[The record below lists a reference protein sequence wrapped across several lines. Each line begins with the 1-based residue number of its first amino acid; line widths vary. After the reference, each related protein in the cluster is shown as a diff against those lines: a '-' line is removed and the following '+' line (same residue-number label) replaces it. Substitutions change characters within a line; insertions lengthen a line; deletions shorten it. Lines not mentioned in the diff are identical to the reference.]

1 MTPPIVTAPLRTLTA
16 ALVAGLCLLIGLPAT
31 VTAAAP
37 TVGQHR
43 VVTWGASTDLVGA
56 KIDTTD
62 RTVRNIVHTSVAGP
76 DAQLSLSNKFGDRP
90 VTFDAVR
97 VGTQS
102 SGAAVVPGTNLPV
115 TFGGE
120 TSVTLR
126 PGEVLRSDP
135 LPRVVRADTSLAV
148 SMHVVGD
155 PGALTGH
162 NLAMQTSYVSEPT
175 DATAD
180 DSGAAFGTEIASWL
194 WVEAVTVRAPRI
206 TSTVAFFGD
215 SITDG
220 HSSTPSAD
228 RRWPDQFA
236 DRIAGSRYGPRYAVM
251 NQGISGNKVLADGS
265 GESAL
270 SRFDR
275 DVLDQPGVRTVAVME
290 GINDIR
296 WDVADEPKDL
306 IDAHRELIRRAHERG
321 ICVVASPLVPFEGS
335 SAWTPA
341 REQVRAGFNEWVRTS
356 GEYDSV
362 VDFDAAVRDP
372 ARPTWFRPG
381 YGAADN
387 LHPTDAGYAAMAA
400 AVDPQQL
407 ACGR

>member
-1 MTPPIVTAPLRTLTA
+1 MTSPVATAPLRTFTA
-16 ALVAGLCLLIGLPAT
+16 AVITALCVVIGLPASL
-31 VTAAAP
+31 TAAAP
-37 TVGQHR
+37 TDEHR
-43 VVTWGASTDLVGA
+43 VVTWGASTDLVA
-56 KIDTTD
+56 TKIDAGEK
-62 RTVRNIVHTSVAGP
+62 TVRNIVHTSVGGP
-76 DAQLSLSNKFGDRP
+76 QAQLSLSNVFGDRP

-97 VGTQS
+97 VGEQS
-102 SGAAVVPGTNLPV
+102 TGAAVVPGTNQPV
-115 TFGGE
+115 TFGGQS
-120 TSVTLR
+120 SVTLQ
-126 PGEVLRSDP
+126 PGEVRQSDP
-135 LPRVVRADTSLAV
+135 LARAIRADTSLAV
-148 SMHVVGD
+148 SLHVVGD

-162 NLAMQTSYVSEPT
+162 NLAMQTTYVSDAG

-180 DSGAAFGTEIASWL
+180 ERGTAFGTEIESWL
-194 WVEAVTVRAPRI
+194 WVEAVTVRAPQI
-206 TSTVAFFGD
+206 TSTVAFLGD

-220 HSSTPSAD
+220 HSSTPSANL
-228 RRWPDQFA
+228 RWPDQFA
-236 DRIAGSRYGPRYAVM
+236 DRIAGTRYGPRYAVM
-251 NQGISGNKVLADGS
+251 NQGISANKVLIDGA

-270 SRFDR
+270 KRFDR
-275 DVLDQPGVRTVAVME
+275 DVLDQPGVRTVVVME

-296 WDVADEPKDL
+296 WDVADEPQDL

-341 REQVRAGFNEWVRTS
+341 REEVRAGFNEWGRTS
-356 GEYDSV
+356 GEYDAV
-362 VDFDAAVRDP
+362 VDFDAVVRDP

-407 ACGR
+407 ACDR